1 MSRRTHFPAIAAL
14 ARWHGAGNVAA
25 GLWPL
30 LHMRSFEAVMGP
42 KTDRWLVRTVAGLL
56 VANGYVQLRAAP
68 SADGLAAARRTGLGT
83 AATLA
88 TIDLLYAP
96 SGRISRMYLLD
107 ALVECGLITAWI
119 AASSKQ
125 QWQRVGHGRKIH

>member
-1 MSRRTHFPAIAAL
+1 
-14 ARWHGAGNVAA
+14 
-25 GLWPL
+25 
-30 LHMRSFEAVMGP
+30 
-42 KTDRWLVRTVAGLL
+42 
-56 VANGYVQLRAAP
+56 VQLRAAP

-96 SGRISRMYLLD
+96 GGRISRMYLLD

-125 QWQRVGHGRKIH
+125 EWQRAGRGRKIH

>member
-1 MSRRTHFPAIAAL
+1 
-14 ARWHGAGNVAA
+14 
-25 GLWPL
+25 
-30 LHMRSFEAVMGP
+30 MGP

-68 SADGLAAARRTGLGT
+68 SADGLDAARRTGLGT

-107 ALVECGLITAWI
+107 ALVECGLIAAWI
-119 AASSKQ
+119 VVGPKQ
-125 QWQRVGHGRKIH
+125 EWQRVGRGRKIH